1 MEYLNKELFPNDVNL
16 DFVNYAEDELE
27 VVDAITNK
35 SISVGKWLTKY
46 GYRIFQAA
54 GLNAIYE
61 GVGLINNIDL
71 PSIPV
76 HPGWVLIYTGVAF
89 LTGVGLL
96 NYGEYQKKKQE

>member
-1 MEYLNKELFPNDVNL
+1 MEYLNKELFPNNVNL
-16 DFVNYAEDELE
+16 DFVNSIKDDPNNA
-27 VVDAITNK
+27 DAIINK
-35 SISVGKWLTKY
+35 SISTGKWLTKY

-61 GVGLINNIDL
+61 GFGLINNIDL

-96 NYGEYQKKKQE
+96 NYGERQKKKQK